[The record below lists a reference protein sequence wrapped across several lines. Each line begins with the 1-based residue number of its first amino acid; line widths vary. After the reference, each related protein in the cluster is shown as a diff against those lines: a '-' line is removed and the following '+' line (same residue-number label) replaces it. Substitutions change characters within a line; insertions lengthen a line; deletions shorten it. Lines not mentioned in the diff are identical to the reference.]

1 MRILYA
7 EDEKQMSAAVTA
19 VLRHNHY
26 SVDAVF
32 DGEEAVDWALS
43 VEYDIII
50 LDIMMPKK
58 DGIEVLKELR
68 DRGVTAPVLLLTAKS
83 QIGDRVSGLDA
94 GADDYLSKPFS
105 MDELL
110 ARVRALSRR
119 TQTYTQSVLSSG
131 NTSLNRSSFSLTG
144 PGGSVTLGSK
154 EFQILE
160 MLMTANGATV
170 SPDRIMDSVWGLET
184 ESDISIVWVYISY
197 LRKKLKSVGSNTE
210 IAVSRGN
217 GYYLRERN
225 G

>member
-7 EDEKQMSAAVTA
+7 EDEKQMSQAVTA
-19 VLRHNHY
+19 VLKHSNY
-26 SVDAVF
+26 SVDAVY

-43 VEYDIII
+43 TDYDVIV

-68 DRGVTAPVLLLTAKS
+68 NNGITTPTLLLTAKS
-83 QIGDRVSGLDA
+83 QIEDRVAGLDA

-105 MDELL
+105 MEELM
-110 ARVRALSRR
+110 ARIRALSRR
-119 TQTYTQSVLSSG
+119 KQSYTQSILTMG
-131 NTSLNRSSFSLTG
+131 NTSLNRSSFLLSG
-144 PGGSVTLGSK
+144 PDFEFTLGSK
-154 EFQILE
+154 EFQIME
-160 MLMTANGATV
+160 MLMSANGSTV
-170 SPDRIMDSVWGLET
+170 SPDRIMDSVWGLES

-197 LRKKLKSVGSNTE
+197 LRKKLKSIGSDTE

-217 GYYLRERN
+217 GYYLRKSN

>member
-19 VLRHNHY
+19 VLRHNNY
-26 SVDAVF
+26 AVDAVY
-32 DGEEAVDWALS
+32 DGEDAIDWALS
-43 VEYDIII
+43 VDYDIII

-58 DGIEVLKELR
+58 DGIEALKEIR
-68 DRGVTAPVLLLTAKS
+68 DHGITAPALLLTAKS
-83 QIGDRVSGLDA
+83 QIADRVSGLDA

-119 TQTYTQSVLSSG
+119 TRNYTQSVLNFG
-131 NTSLNRSSFSLTG
+131 NTSLNRSTFSLAG
-144 PGGSVTLGSK
+144 PDGSLTLGGK

-160 MLMTANGATV
+160 MLMAADGATV
-170 SPDRIMDSVWGLET
+170 PPGRIMDSVWGLET

-197 LRKKLKSVGSNTE
+197 LRKKLKAVGSDTE
-210 IAVSRGN
+210 VAVSRGN
-217 GYYLRERN
+217 GYFLRKQN